1 MFPAVVSFGCSGSGL
16 LCLSCV
22 WKGWDGQCAY
32 WFVSGQRLWGV
43 GCAEPCSKV
52 CCVAPVGSLGPDW
65 VTEAS
70 VFEALFLFFR
80 WTPLAVVRKWHWMLW
95 QVSWEPFSLPDHSV
109 CEWATEKIS
118 LQPSRF
124 FVVLLFSDV
133 TGVMGY
139 VGQCTKE
146 CLQNSLWSVNLKTL
160 LRWQLDDKGDLW
172 KWLISNG

>member
-1 MFPAVVSFGCSGSGL
+1 MTAHLLALDESHGSDMVGFNNSLWCSQLWYLLAAVEVDCCVCPVCGKGEMGNARTGSFQVKGYEVWDVLSPAVRCAVL
-16 LCLSCV
+16 PQWEVLALT
-22 WKGWDGQCAY
+22 GWLKPV
-32 WFVSGQRLWGV
+32 FLR
-43 GCAEPCSKV
+43 PCS
-52 CCVAPVGSLGPDW
+52 
-65 VTEAS
+65 
-70 VFEALFLFFR
+70 FFFR

-146 CLQNSLWSVNLKTL
+146 CL
-160 LRWQLDDKGDLW
+160 
-172 KWLISNG
+172 